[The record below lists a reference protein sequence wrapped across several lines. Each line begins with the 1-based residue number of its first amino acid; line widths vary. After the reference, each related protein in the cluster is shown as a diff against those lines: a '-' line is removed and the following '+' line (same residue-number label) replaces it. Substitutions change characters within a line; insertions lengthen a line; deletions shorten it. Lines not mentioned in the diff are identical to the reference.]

1 VALGLVA
8 IASLLVVAGCSK
20 VEDRP
25 VVRITDN
32 DGTVPARTIT
42 VGYVN
47 ERLDRMPTG
56 LIPDVAGDEGK
67 KQFLED
73 IIRKEL
79 MVVQGLRLGL
89 DKDPRQETARGYFE
103 KSKAEEMLQ
112 AELIDKPSEVTPEE
126 LQAYYAVRDVKF
138 QLLEIVTTTKEAAD
152 AAYKRVTEAGEDFSR
167 VAGEVSASSTATDGG
182 SLPVTSW
189 QDMHPLARVAV
200 KDLDKGA
207 ITPPIEIGG
216 TFTVYKVLSRKAPA
230 EQKPLEGQHLKGIEV
245 EAKAF
250 KRGLKEHELVGQWMA
265 EANPT
270 YDPEGLKIAGQR
282 TDEMVAKL
290 LPKTDAPTSFEA
302 RMERARMQ
310 IVPEFTDEEKTKP
323 LLTYKI
329 GGEDKAMTL
338 GDYQA
343 LVQETPGMETPKG
356 GEEGRL
362 KGFILRKVQ
371 QDIVAYEVE
380 KRGYKNTQEMKDYLT
395 ERAEEL
401 LVEMTYD
408 AEVVQKV
415 PEPTGEEIKEY
426 FRSHRADFSR
436 PPYVDLQQL
445 IVGTEAEANQIRQ
458 QLVAGQAKFVD
469 LVKKHS
475 IDEWSKAKDG
485 IIKEYYQGER
495 RLSYLQE
502 PAFRLAEGEISEPV
516 RAPGGYAIIRVL
528 KKYPERLMD
537 FDEVGEVVKQTVVT
551 AAREERLM
559 QLLDEIRGT
568 VTIETIEKN
577 LQHVKDPAEVLK
589 LKKEENVTVTKS
601 LGGE

>member
-1 VALGLVA
+1 
-8 IASLLVVAGCSK
+8 
-20 VEDRP
+20 
-25 VVRITDN
+25 
-32 DGTVPARTIT
+32 
-42 VGYVN
+42 
-47 ERLDRMPTG
+47 
-56 LIPDVAGDEGK
+56 
-67 KQFLED
+67 
-73 IIRKEL
+73 
-79 MVVQGLRLGL
+79 
-89 DKDPRQETARGYFE
+89 
-103 KSKAEEMLQ
+103 
-112 AELIDKPSEVTPEE
+112 
-126 LQAYYAVRDVKF
+126 
-138 QLLEIVTTTKEAAD
+138 
-152 AAYKRVTEAGEDFSR
+152 
-167 VAGEVSASSTATDGG
+167 
-182 SLPVTSW
+182 
-189 QDMHPLARVAV
+189 
-200 KDLDKGA
+200 
-207 ITPPIEIGG
+207 
-216 TFTVYKVLSRKAPA
+216 
-230 EQKPLEGQHLKGIEV
+230 
-245 EAKAF
+245 
-250 KRGLKEHELVGQWMA
+250 MA

-270 YDPEGLKIAGQR
+270 YDQEGLKIAGQR